1 MRRHLFVF
9 IIIVSALAPFC
20 LFSKDR
26 STCTTKDRLVEIAV
40 SGRQWT
46 GVAVSKEGR
55 IFVNYPHWKG
65 ESIPF
70 SVAEL
75 KHNSLVKPYPDQEWN
90 TWSPEMSGAQTHFIC
105 AQSVYVDDQDYLWVL
120 DPANPRLE
128 GVVPGAAKLVKID
141 LKTDQIVQ
149 KYYFD
154 EKAVL
159 KYSYLNDVRIDTKNE
174 FAYITDSGMGAIL
187 VLNLK
192 TGESRRLLANHPS
205 VKSED
210 ITLSF
215 NGKKWLYPDGSKPKV
230 NSDGI
235 ALSPDGV
242 YLYYQPLVGRHLYR
256 IKTEYLT
263 NPDFTIE
270 ETADAVELVGRTGA
284 TDGMMFASNGKLY
297 LSSIENNAIKTFDPV
312 TKKMKTVV
320 RDLRI
325 AWPNSFACGADGFIY
340 FSTSRINEGNKPT
353 GVYSIFKIK

>member
-9 IIIVSALAPFC
+9 IIIASALAPFC
-20 LFSKDR
+20 LFSKDGG
-26 STCTTKDRLVEIAV
+26 SCTTKDRLVEVAV
-40 SGRQWT
+40 SKRQWT

-65 ESIPF
+65 DSIPF

-75 KHNSLVKPYPDQEWN
+75 KHNSMVKPYPDEGWN
-90 TWSPEMSGAQTHFIC
+90 TWTNEMSSAPEHFIC
-105 AQSVYVDDQDYLWVL
+105 AQSVYVDDKDFLWVL

-141 LKTDQIVQ
+141 LKTDTVIQ

-154 EKAVL
+154 DKVAL
-159 KYSYLNDVRIDTKNE
+159 KGSYLNDVRIDTKND
-174 FAYITDSGMGAIL
+174 FAFLTDSAMGGIV

-205 VKSED
+205 VKAED

-215 NGKKWLYPDGSKPKV
+215 NGIKWLYPDGSKPKV

-242 YLYYQPLVGRHLYR
+242 YLYYRPLVGRHLYR
-256 IKTEYLT
+256 IKTEYLV

-270 ETADAVELVGRTGA
+270 ETADAVELVGRIGA
-284 TDGMMFASNGKLY
+284 VDGMMFGPNGKLY
-297 LSSIENNAIKTFDPV
+297 ISSIENNAIKTFDPV
-312 TKKMKTVV
+312 TKRMKTIV
-320 RDLRI
+320 RDSRI
-325 AWPNSFACGADGFIY
+325 VWPNSLAYGTDGFIY

-353 GVYSIFKIK
+353 GAYRIFKIK